1 MTRFCIFLMNRKN
14 EMERILEILNS
25 HIQKLRPEFYSNL
38 NAPLDDHDIQHFERK
53 YNIQI
58 PEDLK
63 ILYLWKNGQESSCY
77 EAFVNNSMF
86 IPLEEAL
93 EIAQEL
99 TGMIGTDFEM
109 ENWWNE
115 NWIPVFHNGGGS
127 YICYDLRGIFTG
139 NKGQILQFWNR
150 DNDRNV
156 IASSLTHFLNQLSR
170 YYEEQSGEF
179 DEFFTVEYEKGF
191 PKRFNAR

>member
-1 MTRFCIFLMNRKN
+1 M
-14 EMERILEILNS
+14 NS

-38 NAPLDDHDIQHFERK
+38 NAPLDDHDIQSLERK

-63 ILYLWKNGQESSCY
+63 TLYLWKNGQESGCY

-99 TGMIGTDFEM
+99 TGMIETDFEM

-127 YICYDLRGIFTG
+127 YICYDLKGIFTG
-139 NKGQILQFWNR
+139 NKGQILEFWNR

-156 IASSLTHFLNQLSR
+156 MAFSLTHFLNQLNL

-179 DEFFTVEYEKGF
+179 DEFFTVEHENGF
-191 PKRFNAR
+191 PKRFIAG

>member
-63 ILYLWKNGQESSCY
+63 ILYLWKSGQESSCY
-77 EAFVNNSMF
+77 EVFVNNSMF

-139 NKGQILQFWNR
+139 NIGQILQFWKR

-179 DEFFTVEYEKGF
+179 DEFFTVEYEKCF

>member
-14 EMERILEILNS
+14 EMERIIETLNS

-38 NAPLDDHDIQHFERK
+38 NPPLDDHDIQSLERK

-63 ILYLWKNGQESSCY
+63 ILYLWKNGQESGCY

-99 TGMIGTDFEM
+99 TGMIETDFEM

-127 YICYDLRGIFTG
+127 YICYDLKGIFTG
-139 NKGQILQFWNR
+139 NKGQILEFWNR

-156 IASSLTHFLNQLSR
+156 IASSLTHFLNQLNL

-179 DEFFTVEYEKGF
+179 DEFFTVEHENGF
-191 PKRFNAR
+191 PKRFIAG